1 MRGDFLLFALALIA
15 LLLLLYPRFV
25 EALTGVGH
33 CEAGLEVLELDD
45 RNRPKEGLLAPSA
58 PPRCFFRW
66 GLGTVSFLMILA
78 GSHPHSDLGER
89 SQTWDPSSMVAGY
102 LLLWLVRLAF
112 AFRAVVVVIAIDIDE
127 A

>member
-1 MRGDFLLFALALIA
+1 MRGDFLLFALELAALIA
-15 LLLLLYPRFV
+15 LLLLLYPRLV

-45 RNRPKEGLLAPSA
+45 RNRPKEGLLTPSA
-58 PPRCFFRW
+58 SPRCFFRW

-89 SQTWDPSSMVAGY
+89 SQT
-102 LLLWLVRLAF
+102 
-112 AFRAVVVVIAIDIDE
+112 
-127 A
+127 